1 VIHDLTPADVA
12 DRLASDTPPS
22 LVDVRED
29 WERETAA
36 IPGSLHIPLGDL
48 PARLHELPQDTAVV
62 LYCHHGGRSLQAAM
76 WLEAQG
82 FDDIAN
88 LDGGI
93 EAWSRELDDT
103 IPRYS

>member
-1 VIHDLTPADVA
+1 VISDLTPADVA

-22 LVDVRED
+22 LLDVREG

-36 IPGSLHIPLGDL
+36 IPGSVHIPLGDL
-48 PARLHELPQDTAVV
+48 PARLHELPQDTELV
-62 LYCHHGGRSLQAAM
+62 LYCHHGSRSLQAAM

-82 FDDIAN
+82 FDALAN
-88 LDGGI
+88 LAGGI
-93 EAWSRELDDT
+93 DAWSRDLDDS